1 MSEKIKEIIQKIE
14 QAIPQLEEKKNR
26 RHYDQIPKI
35 KEALSNPDE
44 LIAIYRRTLNHL
56 EGEALFETTI
66 WNSYVTIEGK
76 SILFGSLFGDL
87 EAEIIKEEKLKEL
100 TP

>member
-1 MSEKIKEIIQKIE
+1 MSKKIEEIIQKI
-14 QAIPQLEEKKNR
+14 QQGIPQLEKKKNR
-26 RHYDQIPKI
+26 RHYDQISKI

-44 LIAIYRRTLNHL
+44 LIAIYRKTLDHL
-56 EGEALFETTI
+56 EGEDFFETTI
-66 WNSYVTIEGK
+66 WNSHVTIEGK